1 MAALVLPPEE
11 AKLGVQEL
19 ALELTRA
26 GAKAVVGLAIYF
38 CLSSSQGCCD
48 IGIKIPKYVS
58 LE

>member
-26 GAKAVVGLAIYF
+26 GAKAVVGPAIYF
-38 CLSSSQGCCD
+38 HLSSSQGCCD
-48 IGIKIPKYVS
+48 IGIKIPK
-58 LE
+58 